1 MRSANPTLS
10 DTTFREVRR
19 TANSRPMTLDG
30 VISCSAWLLALVLGG
45 AAGIWYYQPP
55 AGLVISAAPVA
66 AFVVAIV
73 IILRKQAAPF
83 LAPVYALAEGVAL
96 GGITLGAEQ
105 VYPGIAVQA
114 LGLTLGI
121 FTALLVAYR
130 SRLIQPSENFKL
142 MVFSGTVGIG
152 LYYLASFVGGMFG
165 FQMPLIHESGLL
177 GIGFSLLVVALAS
190 LNLVLDFDFI
200 EQGVQARAP
209 RYMEW
214 YAAFGLVV
222 TLVWLYLEVLHLLAK
237 LRQRD

>member
-1 MRSANPTLS
+1 MRSANPTLG
-10 DTTFREVRR
+10 DTTFREARR

-30 VISCSAWLLALVLGG
+30 VVSCAAWLLALVLGG

-55 AGLVISAAPVA
+55 AGLVLLGAPAA
-66 AFVVAIV
+66 AFVLAIV
-73 IILRKQAAPF
+73 IVVRKQAAPF
-83 LAPVYALAEGVAL
+83 LAPLYALAEGITL
-96 GGITLGAEQ
+96 GGVTLGAEQ
-105 VYPGIAVQA
+105 LYPGIAVQA

-121 FTALLVAYR
+121 FLALLVAYR
-130 SRLIQPSENFKL
+130 SRLVRASDNFKL

-152 LYYLASFVGGMFG
+152 LYYLASFVGGYFG
-165 FQMPLIHESGLL
+165 IQMPLIHETGLL
-177 GIGFSLLVVALAS
+177 GIGFSLLVVVLAS

-237 LRQRD
+237 IRQRD